1 MSVTAAMPE
10 DDHPDHDRY
19 HIFFPPLASG
29 GMGVT
34 YRAWDKLTG
43 RPVVIKC
50 PRREQ
55 LLKPGFLQRF
65 EREVRTMR
73 QLDHPHIVPII
84 DSGTIRSLPF
94 YVMPFLPGG
103 SLSTRRVR
111 DQNGQPVPDQPSLLQ
126 PWLGDIAA
134 ALDHLHSRGVI
145 HRDVKPGN
153 ILFDVFWHSYL
164 SDFGIAKVIDDEG
177 GIDREET
184 LTSTHM
190 VVGTQQYMAA
200 EQFMPKHALTGAV
213 DQYAL
218 AVTVYG
224 LLAGRKPFEGDS
236 SHLIVEIMTKEPP
249 PLGLLRED
257 LPAALVRAVHRGL
270 AKRPQDRFASCTDF
284 ARAVLAEVPPLD
296 DGPGVARL
304 ACPVPKCGHII
315 KIGTKDAGR
324 RGACPKCSTRL
335 VIAEDLSALWTR
347 ADQAIV
353 AAQEKGQQPQGIA
366 PAGVTVDDSITPGA
380 FDFKP
385 LPKPTPVPK
394 PRRRKNPL
402 SAKLFLPVAAAT
414 MAVGAVLLIGFLYW
428 IVPRCPEISKDQ
440 NGRIVVDDGRLVVYR
455 PKGFQS
461 HEQSKGCLVAW
472 GPSSKAPFQSVQVC
486 DGDKAPSWQEGLV
499 QVSIGQDRDVRV
511 WQTTPTKRGTKKIAT
526 ALKQWNCTVQVAA
539 KFYTVQVVFAD
550 TGINSKCARSL
561 CINIAGWLE
570 AVKKPSRRLSGTPG
584 FRVAYF
590 ADSALEK
597 QVPFEDVDTVEL
609 SHNWGNEAPVN
620 GLPADH
626 FSIRWQG
633 NFAAPAD
640 GPYFFK
646 CSCDD
651 GGRIKMKR
659 NGKEEVVV
667 DAWGTAGTKVS
678 GPINLLKDESYPIT
692 IEYCDKVGPA
702 RMTIEWRKGTTDEWK
717 VLGADT
723 VSYGPKGK

>member
-1 MSVTAAMPE
+1 
-10 DDHPDHDRY
+10 
-19 HIFFPPLASG
+19 
-29 GMGVT
+29 MGVT
-34 YRAWDKLTG
+34 YRAWDKITG

-55 LLKPGFLQRF
+55 LRKPGARQRF
-65 EREVRTMR
+65 EREVQTMR

-84 DSGTIRSLPF
+84 DSGTMRSLPF

-111 DQNGQPVPDQPSLLQ
+111 DQDGQPMPDQASLLQ
-126 PWLGDIAA
+126 PWLADIAA

-153 ILFDVFWHSYL
+153 ILFDVFWHPYL
-164 SDFGIAKVIDDEG
+164 SDFGIAKVVDEAG

-190 VVGTQQYMAA
+190 VVGTQQYMAP
-200 EQFMPKHALTGAV
+200 EQFAPKHVLTGAV

-236 SHLIVEIMTKEPP
+236 AHLIVEITTKEAP
-249 PLGLLRED
+249 PLARLRED
-257 LPAALVRAVHRGL
+257 LPASLVRAVHRGL
-270 AKRPQDRFASCTDF
+270 AKRPHDRFANCMDF
-284 ARAVLAEVPPLD
+284 ARAVLAEVPPPD

-315 KIGTKDAGR
+315 RIGTKDAGR

-347 ADQAIV
+347 SDQAIV
-353 AAQEKGQQPQGIA
+353 TAQEKGRQPQGIA

-385 LPKPTPVPK
+385 LTKPTSTAQW
-394 PRRRKNPL
+394 RRRKNLPTVKGIL
-402 SAKLFLPVAAAT
+402 SVAAAI
-414 MAVGAVLLIGFLYW
+414 MAMGAISFVGSRWF
-428 IVPRCPEISKDQ
+428 VPRAPEISKDQ
-440 NGRIVVDDGRLVVYR
+440 SGRTVVYDGQLIAY
-455 PKGFQS
+455 PAKGFQPQ
-461 HEQSKGCLVAW
+461 EPTAGCLIAW
-472 GPSSKAPFQSVQVC
+472 EPADGSCVQSVQVRA
-486 DGDKAPSWQEGLV
+486 GDRAPSRQEGLV
-499 QVSIGQDRDVRV
+499 QVSIGPGRNVRV
-511 WQTTPTKRGTKKIAT
+511 WQTAASKGAPKRNAMP
-526 ALKQWNCTVQVAA
+526 LRQWNCAVPVAA
-539 KFYTVQVVFAD
+539 NFYTVQVLFAD
-550 TGINSKCARSL
+550 SGADSEYARSL
-561 CINIAGWLE
+561 CIKIAGWLE
-570 AVKKPSRRLSGTPG
+570 AVKKSSRKLPGTPG

-590 ADSALEK
+590 ADNQLLK
-597 QVPFEDVDTVEL
+597 QIPFDDVDTVEL
-609 SHNWGNEAPVN
+609 SHNWGKEAPVN

-633 NFAAPAD
+633 NFAASAD
-640 GPYFFK
+640 GPYFFR

-651 GGRIKMKR
+651 GGRIKLKR

-667 DAWGTAGTKVS
+667 DAWDTAGTKVS

-702 RMTIEWRKGTTDEWK
+702 SMTIEWRKGTTDEWK

-723 VSYGPKGK
+723 VWYGSKGK